1 MENISPNYRDYSIKS
16 ELDFFSELLSGE
28 YYNYKLRNLAEK
40 IKQEQYR
47 PKPKML
53 FY

>member
-1 MENISPNYRDYSIKS
+1 MENLSPKYTEISAKA
-16 ELDFFSELLSGE
+16 ELEFFSELLTGE
-28 YYNYKLRNLAEK
+28 YYNFKLKNLAEK

>member
-1 MENISPNYRDYSIKS
+1 MENLSPDYRKVSLQR
-16 ELDFFSELLSGE
+16 ELEQFARLLDGE
-28 YYNYKLRNLAEK
+28 YCNLKLKNLAEK
-40 IKQEQYR
+40 IKCEQYR